1 MSYAVKEIFLTL
13 QGEGAHAGRAA
24 VFCRFAGCNLW
35 NGREQDRASAICQF
49 CDTDFVGT
57 DGTLGGRYG
66 SADELADTIAAQWTG
81 KDANRYVVLTGGEP
95 MLQVDSPLVDAL
107 HARGFAIGVETNGT
121 LLPPQGSREP
131 LDWICVSPK
140 GNADLVLRQGHE
152 LKLVFPQAA
161 AMPETFA
168 DLAFERFS
176 LQPMDGPEM
185 IENIA
190 RAVDYCLKHPQW
202 RLSVQTHKTLGI
214 R

>member
-35 NGREQDRASAICQF
+35 SGREEDRADATCRF

-57 DGTLGGRYG
+57 DGSFGGRYA
-66 SADELADTIAAQWTG
+66 SADELADAIAAQWTAG
-81 KDANRYVVLTGGEP
+81 EDNRYVVLTGGEP
-95 MLQVDSPLVDAL
+95 LLQVDAALIAAL

-121 LLPPQGSREP
+121 VAPPEG

-140 GNADLVLRQGHE
+140 AGAELLVRRGHE
-152 LKLVFPQAA
+152 LKLVYPQAGA
-161 AMPETFA
+161 EPEDFEK
-168 DLAFERFS
+168 LSFERFS
-176 LQPMDGPEM
+176 LQPMDGPDVAA
-185 IENIA
+185 NTA
-190 RAVDYCLKHPQW
+190 GAVEYCLRHPQW
-202 RLSVQTHKTLGI
+202 RLSLQTHKTLGI